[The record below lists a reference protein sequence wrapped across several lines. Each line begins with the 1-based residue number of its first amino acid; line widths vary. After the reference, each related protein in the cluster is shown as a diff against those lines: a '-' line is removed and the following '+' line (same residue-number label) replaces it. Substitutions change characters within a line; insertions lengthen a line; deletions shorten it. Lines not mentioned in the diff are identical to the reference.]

1 MSEPKSVA
9 IIGAGIFGLSL
20 AAALRDRDHKVTVFE
35 RYDYDQNSY
44 DANDDEIQAAS
55 VDHNKIFRASY
66 GKEIHYQRLA
76 MEGRKFW
83 ISEDE
88 KRGCSQEGS
97 DSEEKRIFVNS
108 GMLRVQPS
116 DHLEA
121 LERETLANMER
132 DGFRD
137 AQFVKSN
144 AEDQQRADRLGWKD
158 KLLDFTIPDSSPATS
173 YEAVL
178 DSLAGF
184 VRCSNACAHYQKV
197 AASQGVQ
204 FRFGQELGAVD
215 SLVKEP
221 STTEPEKAK
230 VIGLKTKDGVIH
242 KADVV
247 VVAAGSF
254 STQILP
260 DLSYHLES
268 SAGSLAIFKI
278 NPNDKE
284 LWDKYSPEKF
294 PVLTWKSTPRD
305 PTGKDT
311 GSIYVLPRTPEGLLK
326 IGYRGLK
333 FTNFKPAPG
342 GTPFTQDGQWSVP
355 LPPKECHSLQE
366 QAEYSIRQFV
376 SIFLPEFRDVPF
388 HSAKLCWYTD
398 SLDNSFVIDYVPEY
412 AEKSVFVCTGGS
424 GHGAKFLP
432 ILGKHAA
439 DILENSYQSTSYM
452 RPFWRWRPDVPRRN
466 GLEEGPGGSRNISKP
481 SS

>member
-20 AAALRDRDHKVTVFE
+20 AVALRDRDHKVTVFE
-35 RYDYDQNSY
+35 RYDYDRNSY
-44 DANDDEIQAAS
+44 DANDEEIQAAS

-66 GKEIHYQRLA
+66 GKELHYQRLA
-76 MEGRKFW
+76 MEGRKLW

-88 KRGCSQEGS
+88 KRGCSQEAS
-97 DSEEKRIFVNS
+97 DSEEKKIFVNS

-116 DHLEA
+116 DHLEE
-121 LERETLANMER
+121 LEKETLANMER
-132 DGFRD
+132 DGFRH
-137 AQFVKSN
+137 AQFDGRISCSIS
-144 AEDQQRADRLGWKD
+144 QFL
-158 KLLDFTIPDSSPATS
+158 IPPPTSSF
-173 YEAVL
+173 EAVL

-197 AASQGVQ
+197 AASKGVR
-204 FRFGQELGAVD
+204 FWFGQKAGAVD

-221 STTEPEKAK
+221 SAIDSEKAK
-230 VIGLKTKDGVIH
+230 VIGLKTKDGVTH

-278 NPNDKE
+278 DPSDKE

-305 PTGKDT
+305 PNGKDT

-333 FTNFKPAPG
+333 FTNFKPAPDS
-342 GTPFTQDGQWSVP
+342 TPFTQDGQWSVP
-355 LPPKECHSLQE
+355 LPSKECHSLQE
-366 QAEYSIRQFV
+366 QAEFAIRQFV
-376 SIFLPEFRDVPF
+376 SVFLPEFSTVPF
-388 HSAKLCWYTD
+388 YSAKLCWYTD
-398 SLDNSFVIDYVPEY
+398 SLDNSFVIDYVPDY

-439 DILENSYQSTSYM
+439 DILENHDQSTSYM
-452 RPFWRWRPDVPRRN
+452 RSFWRWRPDLPRKN